1 MIRALRYGWIAPVPT
16 PDGHKPPERNPKA
29 LPSARLQL
37 GTVAWG
43 KRDPALARAVCE
55 HIADAMPPV
64 VIRFNPITHRRVCA
78 FLRSYGIAH

>member
-1 MIRALRYGWIAPVPT
+1 MIRALRYGWVALAPVT
-16 PDGHKPPERNPKA
+16 DSHRPPLRNPTEP
-29 LPSARLQL
+29 PSKSVRL
-37 GTVAWG
+37 TPIPWG
-43 KRDPALARAVCE
+43 KRDQALARAVCD

>member
-1 MIRALRYGWIAPVPT
+1 MSRRRFPPGRTFELVEVLPRSAAQTQLAADPVELAPI
-16 PDGHKPPERNPKA
+16 
-29 LPSARLQL
+29 
-37 GTVAWG
+37 AWG